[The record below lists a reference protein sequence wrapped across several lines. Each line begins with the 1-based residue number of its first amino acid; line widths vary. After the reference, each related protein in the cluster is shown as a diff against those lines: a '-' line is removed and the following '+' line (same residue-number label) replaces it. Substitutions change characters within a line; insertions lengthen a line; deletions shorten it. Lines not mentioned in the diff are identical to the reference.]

1 MSEVIGREYYDE
13 SGYFEVGAGHL
24 LDPNSPFQ
32 RYRIQKVTDIYAP
45 LPTDQILDLG
55 CGWGTFSLALA
66 PRVARVVG
74 VDFSERSIA
83 LCRREAER
91 LGLENVEFVC
101 ADAGETGLPSDTF
114 DVVVSADLYEHL
126 YPADS
131 VRVTREAYRVL
142 KPEGRFVVWTP
153 HRGHFLEVLK
163 NRNILLKR
171 DPSHVDYKSMA
182 RMKELLADAGFDV
195 ERAYYAESH
204 VPLLRVVERAFM
216 GLIPALRRRIAVLGR
231 KPPKTIT
238 SNTYSA

>member
-231 KPPKTIT
+231 KPPRTIAKDT
-238 SNTYSA
+238 